1 MQLTILPAAGVDPS
15 LQFGIL
21 IVMAIVFTGAMAG
34 AQTLYWGYLARKER
48 EALELARRLGT
59 IAEDQFESLFRE
71 HAADAAAQALG
82 NLGVHLQEVLDQA
95 DSHMQ
100 VGALLVRMAAVA
112 VVGGLV
118 LFFVAGSPIAFIP
131 GLVVGIAPYMLY
143 RYQANARAR
152 KLLEQLPDALD
163 LMARSLQAG
172 LGLNDAFRMC
182 AEEMQLP
189 VAAEFGRVFEEVRFG
204 RDYREALGNMVKRN
218 PALFDLRLFV
228 SSVLLQRE
236 TGGNLIEILENISNT
251 IRQRFLFDAKVAA
264 MTAEAKFSALIL
276 GSLPLGVTVLITL
289 SNPQYLRPL
298 VEDPLGNLMLGYC
311 FFSYGV
317 GVYLMRM
324 MSQVEV

>member
-1 MQLTILPAAGVDPS
+1 VPAV
-15 LQFGIL
+15 IN
-21 IVMAIVFTGAMAG
+21 IIIMAVVFTAILAIS
-34 AQTLYWGYLARKER
+34 QSLYWAWIVRR
-48 EALELARRLGT
+48 EAEQRELARRLGT
-59 IAEDQFESLFRE
+59 MAEEQYANLFRD

-82 NLGVHLQEVLDQA
+82 NLGLHLQETLDQA
-95 DSHMQ
+95 DSPLMVGSLLLRMAAIAG
-100 VGALLVRMAAVA
+100 VGALLFLLVLGPMGVLI
-112 VVGGLV
+112 GLV
-118 LFFVAGSPIAFIP
+118 LGIIP
-131 GLVVGIAPYMLY
+131 YFLLRRQG
-143 RYQANARAR
+143 QQRAR

-182 AEEMQLP
+182 AEEMHLP

-204 RDYREALGNMVKRN
+204 RDHREALTNMVKRN

-251 IRQRFLFDAKVAA
+251 IRQRFLFDAKVKA
-264 MTAEAKFSALIL
+264 MTSEAKFSAYIL
-276 GSLPLGVTVLITL
+276 GSLPLLVALLIAV

-298 VEDPLGNLMLGYC
+298 VDDSLGNMMVAYC
-311 FFSYGV
+311 IFSYGL

-324 MSQVEV
+324 LSQVEA